1 MEEKQL
7 QAELQSIRHLMERS
21 TKFISLSGLSGILA
35 GCYAILGGGAAY
47 YFTKTYPQD
56 PGILLIYLIITGVL
70 VLLAAIGTAYYLSSS
85 NARRAG
91 QKVWNPASQGL
102 FRAMAVP
109 LLTGGFV
116 VAILLWQQH
125 YAFIIPSFLIF
136 YGLALVAGGQFTFRD
151 FRALG
156 YIQIVLGLIAL
167 AMPGHD
173 LLFWLLGFGFFHLLY
188 GSMMYFKY
196 ERRKD

>member
-7 QAELQSIRHLMERS
+7 QSELQSIRHLMERS

-35 GCYAILGGGAAY
+35 GCYALLGGGAAY
-47 YFTKTYPQD
+47 YFSKIYSQEPGLLQIYLNII
-56 PGILLIYLIITGVL
+56 GILVL
-70 VLLAAIGTAYYLSSS
+70 FSAIGTAYYLSNR
-85 NARRAG
+85 NAKRAG

-109 LLTGGFV
+109 LLTGGLV
-116 VAILLWQQH
+116 VVILLWQQH
-125 YAFIIPSFLIF
+125 YAFIVPSFLIF

-151 FRALG
+151 FRGLG
-156 YIQIVLGLIAL
+156 YVQIMLGLLAL
-167 AMPGHD
+167 ALPGND

-188 GSMMYFKY
+188 GSVMYFKY
-196 ERRKD
+196 ERRKG